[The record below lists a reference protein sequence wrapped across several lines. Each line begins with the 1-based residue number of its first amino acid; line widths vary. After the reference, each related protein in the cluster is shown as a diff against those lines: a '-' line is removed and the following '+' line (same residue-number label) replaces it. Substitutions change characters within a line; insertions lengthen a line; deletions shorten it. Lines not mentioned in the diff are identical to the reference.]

1 MASNTL
7 PQTMRAA
14 HWRTMKSGIDKSLT
28 LNSSA
33 NLPANAKSLSKGQ
46 SLVKVAYA
54 SINHLDYKVA
64 ELPLSSML
72 FTKPVTPGLDYSGT
86 IASTT
91 LDYLK
96 VGQKVFGRTELPT
109 GGTLAE
115 YVVVGEKGIA
125 AVPDGVSTRDAACIG
140 ICGTSTAHSLMP
152 FVERGDRVFINGGS
166 GGVGVFAIQVAKT
179 LGAHVAVT
187 CSASNAD
194 FCRSLGADEIIDYK
208 SQNVL
213 EVLKNREETFDLV
226 YDTIFSDANLYWQ
239 SHQYL
244 KPHGRY
250 ICVGFPPTFH
260 FFKTLLSIKLL
271 PGWLGGGKR
280 PFKFHS
286 VVANRKDFEQVVD
299 WIRDG
304 KVKVVIEEEYGL
316 EDAGRAYGR
325 LKEGRTR
332 GKLVIRVGGDVD
344 AECEMV
350 A

>member
-1 MASNTL
+1 MTSNTL

-14 HWRTMKSGIDKSLT
+14 QWRTMKSGIDKSLT
-28 LNSSA
+28 LNPSA
-33 NLPANAKSLSKGQ
+33 NLPANARSLSKGQ

-64 ELPLSSML
+64 EMPFSSML

-86 IASTT
+86 IVSTT
-91 LDYLK
+91 LDDLK
-96 VGQKVFGRTELPT
+96 AGRKVFGRTELPT

-115 YVVVGEKGIA
+115 YVVVDEKGIA
-125 AVPDGVSTRDAACIG
+125 AVPDGVSMSDAACIG
-140 ICGTSTAHSLMP
+140 ICGTSTVQSLMP
-152 FVERGDRVFINGGS
+152 FVERGGRVFINGGS

-179 LGAHVAVT
+179 LGAHVTVT

-194 FCRSLGADEIIDYK
+194 FCHSLGAGEVIDYE

-213 EVLKNREETFDLV
+213 EILKNGEEAFDLV
-226 YDTIFSDANLYWQ
+226 YDTIFSDTNLYWQ
-239 SHQYL
+239 SHHYL
-244 KPHGRY
+244 KPEGKY
-250 ICVGFPPTFH
+250 ICVGFPPTFS
-260 FFKTLLSIKLL
+260 FYKTLMSIKLL
-271 PGWLGGGKR
+271 PGWSAGGKR

-286 VVANRKDFEQVVD
+286 VVANRKDFGQIAE

-304 KVKVVIEEEYGL
+304 KVKIVIEEEFGL

-332 GKLVIRVGGDVD
+332 GKLVVRVGGELDGG
-344 AECEMV
+344 E
-350 A
+350 